1 MPSKKANRP
10 NASGVYIVFDD
21 GEEEILGSG
30 NSVTAA
36 LKDAEERADADCKT
50 LDSGQLFLAK
60 DTNRVET
67 DTTIKLKTGAI
78 IK

>member
-1 MPSKKANRP
+1 MASKKAKLP
-10 NASGVYIVFDD
+10 EQGVFLVFDD
-21 GEEEILGSG
+21 CEEEILGSG
-30 NSVTAA
+30 NSPERA

-60 DTNRVET
+60 VTNRVET
-67 DTTIKLKTGAI
+67 DTTIKLTIGAV